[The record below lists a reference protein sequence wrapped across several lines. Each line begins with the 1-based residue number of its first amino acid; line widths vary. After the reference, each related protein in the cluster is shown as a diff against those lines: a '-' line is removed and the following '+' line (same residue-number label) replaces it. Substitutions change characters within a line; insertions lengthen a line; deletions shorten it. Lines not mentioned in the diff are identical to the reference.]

1 MGISPKCVSA
11 KIFIDWGSLRIFA
24 KQTNWCFAE
33 LEDTTPSID
42 KLLMLTVCR
51 PGDAG
56 AAAAGDRRGGARVPP
71 HHAPLPHL
79 VLEAAG
85 ECL

>member
-1 MGISPKCVSA
+1 
-11 KIFIDWGSLRIFA
+11 
-24 KQTNWCFAE
+24 
-33 LEDTTPSID
+33 
-42 KLLMLTVCR
+42 MLTVCR